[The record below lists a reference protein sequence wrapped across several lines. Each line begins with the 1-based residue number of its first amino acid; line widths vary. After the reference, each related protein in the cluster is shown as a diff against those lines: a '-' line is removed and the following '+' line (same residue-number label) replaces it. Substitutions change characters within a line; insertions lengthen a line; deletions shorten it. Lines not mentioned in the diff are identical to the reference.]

1 MMSYKGQQVETYDG
15 TPMTACLDCILRVW
29 RFVSGSTADLFCAST
44 ILLCNVC
51 MYKPKA
57 VGDGI

>member
-1 MMSYKGQQVETYDG
+1 MSYKGQQVETYDR

-57 VGDGI
+57 VG